1 MNRKEKLETMLKI
14 QEGINQFKLLIEIQL
29 DNLGKHGK
37 DFSFMRKKYLHD
49 IGIYNM
55 CINRLEERFTKQLNK
70 LK

>member
-49 IGIYNM
+49 IDIYNM
-55 CINRLEERFTKQLNK
+55 CINRLEERFIKQLNK